1 VPPMGGLLDGY
12 LNEDEEASALGVVT
26 RTLRSWRQ
34 RGEGP
39 PYVKVGRQVFY
50 PIDDGTAWL
59 KTNVRA
65 PVRTGRKA
73 ER

>member
-1 VPPMGGLLDGY
+1 VPQSERLLGGY

-50 PIDDGTAWL
+50 PIDGGTAWL
-59 KTNVRA
+59 KANVQA
-65 PVRTGRKA
+65 PVRTGKKA

>member
-1 VPPMGGLLDGY
+1 MPQSGRLLDGY
-12 LNEDEEASALGVVT
+12 LNEEEEASAFGVVT

-50 PIDDGTAWL
+50 PIDGGTTWL
-59 KTNVRA
+59 KTNVKA
-65 PVRTGRKA
+65 PVRTGKKA